1 MSHFTGAPRSSNR
14 QARFSL
20 PTIFTCQ
27 TAARFLTMSAL
38 LLLIS
43 GPAEAQGDGIGA
55 GMGFDVEYISP
66 QRFRDPGDRTRVW
79 FPAKYVCGE
88 TQPGDR
94 LVQGTYSTVINV
106 LNLSKFRVRIGWWF
120 SAGPGVGIQG
130 AQAVT
135 ESHGSLYMD
144 CPFIIRNLR
153 ASGVE
158 VDSFIEGFIA
168 IEDLNDAR
176 TDRTP
181 TRVAAVYSSLHK
193 QVHNLP
199 DLLPRRT
206 ERTYCQRDTEGRLIV
221 TIRNQGEA
229 NAPASTTRI
238 AFDGGAA
245 FERST
250 PPLAVGAE
258 ASLEPVPL
266 PRGEGT
272 VIFTITA
279 DATGAIREM
288 NEPNNTV
295 IGTCLLLQ

>member
-1 MSHFTGAPRSSNR
+1 
-14 QARFSL
+14 
-20 PTIFTCQ
+20 
-27 TAARFLTMSAL
+27 
-38 LLLIS
+38 
-43 GPAEAQGDGIGA
+43 
-55 GMGFDVEYISP
+55 
-66 QRFRDPGDRTRVW
+66 
-79 FPAKYVCGE
+79 
-88 TQPGDR
+88 
-94 LVQGTYSTVINV
+94 
-106 LNLSKFRVRIGWWF
+106 
-120 SAGPGVGIQG
+120 
-130 AQAVT
+130 
-135 ESHGSLYMD
+135 MD

-158 VDSFIEGFIA
+158 VGSFIEGFIA

-176 TDRTP
+176 TDRIP

-266 PRGEGT
+266 PRGERT

-279 DATGAIREM
+279 DAMGAIREM

-295 IGTCLLLQ
+295 IGTCLLLK